1 MSSHR
6 LRNGRRSI
14 IGQSYILTFVC
25 HDRHRCFDSPDA
37 ARIVIEQIAVME
49 AGVLLSSC
57 AWVVMPDHV
66 HWMFELMDQSLGYLA
81 QRFKSG
87 TALRIRRECGH
98 PGLVWQAA
106 YHDHAIRSDESLQ
119 RHAMY
124 VVANPVRAGLAESLG
139 EYPFAWGRWLG
150 SEA

>member
-1 MSSHR
+1 MSSHQ
-6 LRNGRRSI
+6 LRNGRRTI

-25 HDRHRCFDSPDA
+25 HARQRCFDSPDA
-37 ARIVIEQIAVME
+37 ARIVTQQIAVME
-49 AGVLLSSC
+49 ARGLLSSY

-66 HWMFELMDQSLGYLA
+66 HWMFELLDQSLGYLA
-81 QRFKSG
+81 QRFKSS

-98 PGLVWQAA
+98 CGPVWQAA

-124 VVANPVRAGLAESLG
+124 VVANPVRAGLVESLG
-139 EYPFAWGRWLG
+139 QYPFAWGRWL
-150 SEA
+150 